1 MEGYAVNVSHK
12 KQETISHAKYIKK
25 STTNES
31 THTFQK
37 EIILNGQKSG
47 LKNLFIIAKEA
58 LVYQ

>member
-1 MEGYAVNVSHK
+1 VSHK
-12 KQETISHAKYIKK
+12 KQETNSHAKYIKK
-25 STTNES
+25 STINES